1 MKFIDEA
8 SILVIAGKGGS
19 GCSSFRREKY
29 IPFGGPDG
37 GNGGKGGDVYIK
49 ANSQLNTLVDYRHK
63 RRFKAEDGKS
73 GMGALCAGKSGED
86 LYIDVPVGTEILD
99 ENGFL
104 LFDLDVDG
112 ESVLIAKGAE
122 GGRGNA
128 TFKTSTNR
136 APRTFEP
143 GEPGEERWIFF
154 KLKLLA
160 DVGLVGFPNAGKS
173 SFLQATTRS
182 TTKVADYPFTTL
194 IPQLGVLK
202 YKGRDFILADIPGL
216 IEGAS
221 EGKGLGHQFLAH
233 VERCKMLIHMID
245 VTNIDLMKSYTT
257 IRSELGKYSPELL
270 KKPEIVVLNKIDLID
285 EDILREQMKD
295 LPKDMPVIPISCATG
310 ENIEKV
316 WEVLSRSFMA

>member
-49 ANSQLNTLVDYRHK
+49 TNSQLNTLVDYRHK
-63 RRFKAEDGKS
+63 RRFKAQSGKN
-73 GMGALCAGKSGED
+73 GMGALRTGKGGDD
-86 LYIDVPVGTEILD
+86 LYIDVPIGTEILD

-128 TFKTSTNR
+128 VFKTSTNR

-143 GEPGEERWIFF
+143 GEEGEERWIFF

-173 SFLQATTRS
+173 SFLKATTRS

-202 YKGRDFILADIPGL
+202 YKGKDYILADIPGL

-233 VERCKMLIHMID
+233 VERLPYPISLKFNL
-245 VTNIDLMKSYTT
+245 IDLNFCQHLTMTLQTT
-257 IRSELGKYSPELL
+257 IIFSSFSFKDQDFIIFVMLYNFCFNRSFW
-270 KKPEIVVLNKIDLID
+270 
-285 EDILREQMKD
+285 
-295 LPKDMPVIPISCATG
+295 PKQCFVSIARHQYIR
-310 ENIEKV
+310 NIECFALKNV
-316 WEVLSRSFMA
+316 KFFNA